1 MLMFNTGKINLEEML
16 FVNHLGPILD
26 KTGFQMSDFAAS
38 ARFTE
43 K

>member
-26 KTGFQMSDFAAS
+26 KTWFTFWVSDV
-38 ARFTE
+38 
-43 K
+43 